1 MAAVEALAAVLA
13 LPLAAGTAVKGAGAV
28 AAALAVAG
36 TFLLRQPRGRALA
49 AVAALALAP
58 VLVVAELWDTS
69 QVRTLRD
76 NPTRAGVAAFGA
88 AVAVVALAAILRR
101 RPGLLPVLAVLALPI
116 RIPLDTGGSSANL
129 LVPLYWVV
137 AAGVLAFALD
147 RLRGDGRWSERRPT
161 PPELVLLAFV
171 ALYAVQSL
179 YSTDFEQAIKNIAFF
194 YVPFALLLR
203 LLTAAPWSAR
213 TVTRSFAAAIA
224 MAVLFVAIGFY
235 EYATKDLLWNS
246 RVIESNQFESYF
258 RVNSLFFDPNIYG
271 RFLMVVMIGLAAVL
285 LWARNARQVAV
296 SGALLALLWAGLVLT
311 FSQSSFAALLV
322 GLAALAALRWS
333 FRRVAAGVGLCAAL
347 ALVVTLALG
356 IGSDE
361 IDDSSG
367 NRLDLVGGGL
377 SMVADRPLWGFG
389 SGSFAERFRDREDA
403 SSRRAASASHTI
415 PVTVAGEQG
424 AVGLIAYLVLVIVS
438 LRLLFAGLGPLTGRD
453 PPQRLVTRA
462 FLAAAFA
469 ALVFHTLLYAAFLED
484 PITWT
489 LLAIGIVLLRP
500 TSSSPSPASRG
511 APGPPAAPGGA
522 HDAPPAPAS

>member
-1 MAAVEALAAVLA
+1 MAVLA
-13 LPLAAGTAVKGAGAV
+13 IAT
-28 AAALAVAG
+28 ALAVAG
-36 TFLLRQPRGRALA
+36 TFLLRAARGRALA

-76 NPTRAGVAAFGA
+76 NPTRAAVAAA
-88 AVAVVALAAILRR
+88 AAALAVVALAALLRR
-101 RPGLLPVLAVLALPI
+101 HPGLLPVLAVFALPI
-116 RIPLDTGGSSANL
+116 RIPLETGGSSANL

-137 AAGVLAFALD
+137 ASGVLAFALD
-147 RLRGDGRWSERRPT
+147 RLRGDGRWSERKPT
-161 PPELVLLAFV
+161 APELALLAFV
-171 ALYAVQSL
+171 VLYAIQSV

-203 LLTAAPWSAR
+203 LLTAVPWTPR
-213 TVTRSFAAAIA
+213 VVRNCFAVAIGL
-224 MAVLFVAIGFY
+224 AVLFVLIGFY
-235 EYATKDLLWNS
+235 EYAAKDLLWNS

-271 RFLMVVMIGLAAVL
+271 RFLMVVMIGLAAML
-285 LWARNARQVAV
+285 LWARSGRAVAV
-296 SGALLALLWAGLVLT
+296 SGVLLALLWGGLVLT
-311 FSQSSFAALLV
+311 FSQSSFAALLL

-333 FRRVAAGVGLCAAL
+333 FRRVAAGVALCAAL

-356 IGSDE
+356 IGTKDIDE
-361 IDDSSG
+361 SSG
-367 NRLDLVGGGL
+367 NRWDLIGGGL
-377 SMVADRPLWGFG
+377 SMVADRPLWGYG
-389 SGSFAERFRDREDA
+389 SGSFAERFRDRENA

-415 PVTVAGEQG
+415 PVTVAAEQG
-424 AVGLIAYLVLVIVS
+424 AIGLIAYLVLVVVS
-438 LRLLFAGLGPLTGRD
+438 LRLLFAGLGPLSGRD

-484 PITWT
+484 PITWA

-500 TSSSPSPASRG
+500 TSSPSSPASPAPARDAPGARG
-511 APGPPAAPGGA
+511 APPADASGPAPG
-522 HDAPPAPAS
+522 APGRRSTSSP

>member
-1 MAAVEALAAVLA
+1 MAVLA
-13 LPLAAGTAVKGAGAV
+13 IAT
-28 AAALAVAG
+28 ALAVAG
-36 TFLLRQPRGRALA
+36 TFLLRTPRGRALS

-76 NPTRAGVAAFGA
+76 NPSRAAIAAVVAAI
-88 AVAVVALAAILRR
+88 AVVALAALLRR

-116 RIPLDTGGSSANL
+116 RIPLDTGGESANL
-129 LVPLYWVV
+129 LVPLYGVV

-147 RLRGDGRWSERRPT
+147 RLRGDGRWSERKPT
-161 PPELVLLAFV
+161 APELALLAFV
-171 ALYAVQSL
+171 ALYAVQSV

-203 LLTAAPWSAR
+203 LMTAVPWSPPVVR
-213 TVTRSFAAAIA
+213 RCFAVAIGL
-224 MAVLFVAIGFY
+224 AVLFVVIGFY
-235 EYATKDLLWNS
+235 EYAAKDLLWNS

-285 LWARNARQVAV
+285 LWARTARAV
-296 SGALLALLWAGLVLT
+296 LVSTALLALLWGGLVLT
-311 FSQSSFAALLV
+311 FSQSSFAALLL

-333 FRRVAAGVGLCAAL
+333 FGRVAAGLALCAAV
-347 ALVVTLALG
+347 ALVATIALG
-356 IGSDE
+356 IGADE
-361 IDDSSG
+361 IDESSG
-367 NRLDLVGGGL
+367 NRWALVEGGL
-377 SMVADRPLWGFG
+377 AMVADRPLWGYG
-389 SGSFAERFRDREDA
+389 SGSFAERFRDRENA

-415 PVTVAGEQG
+415 PITVAAEQG
-424 AVGLIAYLVLVIVS
+424 VPGLAAYLVLVIAS
-438 LRLLFAGLGPLTGRD
+438 LRLLFAGLGPLSGRD

-462 FLAAAFA
+462 FLAASFA

-500 TSSSPSPASRG
+500 TSPRPSSAPAAREPAPAARG
-511 APGPPAAPGGA
+511 AG
-522 HDAPPAPAS
+522 DAPPAPAS